1 MSSSRPP
8 SPSSSSAGADPEF
21 GRAVEHDQRRRTF
34 TSLYQ
39 RASADI
45 IVTRKV
51 RIPGGENGALLGH
64 RFVVATDMHA
74 RDDWFPEASV
84 HELVR
89 HINAVDDVNA
99 VVLVGDFVGNDASA
113 IDWSAGI
120 YADINAPTY
129 ATLGNHDHWT
139 DPVRIERA
147 LTASGI
153 DVLTNRNIE
162 LAPGLVLAGIDS
174 CWGGTANPELA
185 LAGKDPDAK
194 TVVLGHEP
202 YLATKHNEFLHIA
215 GHTHSGQVRLPI
227 PVLGNV
233 LTRLYM
239 PRYSQPFP
247 RRFYNRGNGSYVYTS
262 AGVGYSTINWRFA
275 TPPEIVII
283 DI

>member
-1 MSSSRPP
+1 MSSSTPAATPP
-8 SPSSSSAGADPEF
+8 PAPEDEQ
-21 GRAVEHDQRRRTF
+21 ARRTF

-45 IVTRKV
+45 IMTRKV
-51 RIPGGENGALLGH
+51 RIPGGVGGKLLGY

-74 RDDWFPEASV
+74 RDDWFPAESV
-84 HELVR
+84 RELVR
-89 HINAVDDVNA
+89 HINAVQDVDA
-99 VVLVGDFVGNDASA
+99 VVLVGDFVGDDAAA
-113 IDWSAGI
+113 IDWSAQI
-120 YADINAPTY
+120 YADIAAPTY

-139 DPVRIERA
+139 DAARIARE

-153 DVLTNRNIE
+153 EVLTNRNIE

-174 CWGGTANPELA
+174 CWGGNADAELA
-185 LAGKDPDAK
+185 LAGKDPEAQ

-202 YLATKHNEFLHIA
+202 FLATMHSEFLHIA

-227 PVLGNV
+227 PVLGNM

-247 RRFYNRGNGSYVYTS
+247 RRFYSRGNGSYVYTS
-262 AGVGYSTINWRFA
+262 AGVGYSTVNWRLA
-275 TPPEIVII
+275 TPPEIVVI